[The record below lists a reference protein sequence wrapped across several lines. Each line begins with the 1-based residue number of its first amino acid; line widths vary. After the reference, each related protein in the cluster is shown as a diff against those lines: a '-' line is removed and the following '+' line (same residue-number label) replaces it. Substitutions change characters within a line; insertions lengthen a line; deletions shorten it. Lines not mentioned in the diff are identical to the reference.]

1 MVAAR
6 KHTHRVKVKSTEV
19 DFFFGHSSIWLIYTG
34 MKCCFSQTV
43 VQHNFIKCRYMIV
56 YLQTTVSET
65 SAKNMINTKGNKYTG
80 QYTLMR
86 QDIKNSVV
94 CQSQW
99 KEKGYWFLHSAFQ
112 PNLCCHFC
120 IIFLLLKC
128 TVKIFC
134 NISLHWEKYRQHPHP
149 HPRGKNMIDFTQK
162 YTWTLKFNQQDF
174 F

>member
-19 DFFFGHSSIWLIYTG
+19 DFFFFGHSSIWLIYTG

-43 VQHNFIKCRYMIV
+43 VQHIRNFIKCRYMIV

-86 QDIKNSVV
+86 QDIKIVL
-94 CQSQW
+94 
-99 KEKGYWFLHSAFQ
+99 Y
-112 PNLCCHFC
+112 
-120 IIFLLLKC
+120 
-128 TVKIFC
+128 VKVSKRRKDIGFF
-134 NISLHWEKYRQHPHP
+134 IQL
-149 HPRGKNMIDFTQK
+149 
-162 YTWTLKFNQQDF
+162 FNQISAATSVLYF
-174 F
+174 FY